1 MSRDGVRDPGRPLLR
16 LVVALVVLAAGYV
29 ALAWFVGRHV
39 PANTTVAG
47 VPVGGMTPQRAQATL
62 ERAVA
67 GRADDPVRLVAGDR
81 TVELAPA
88 QAGLSLDVPGTVE
101 DLTGFSL
108 VPTDLWRGLTGGD
121 EHQLETRV
129 DRPRLEAALDA
140 LGAQLATKAVEGGIT
155 FPGGKVKVVEPVA
168 GRTLAVD
175 RTADEVAERWPAS
188 GPVAAVLDT
197 TPTAVSAEEV
207 ARAAREFAT
216 PAMSGPVSVTVGSR
230 TFAVTPAAFAPAVAM
245 KPDAEGRLTPAF
257 DSAKLVKAVRA
268 AAARAG
274 LEAKARNAS
283 FTFKGDTV
291 VVVPSA
297 DGATIDAASVMS
309 AFVPALTSADRKA
322 TLKVTVVKPE
332 LTTAEAQKSKPK
344 EQIST
349 FTTYFP
355 FNPPRTE
362 NISIAARTLNGTYV
376 APGKQFSLNGVLGQR
391 TPEKGYNK
399 ANVIM
404 NGRLTNDYGGGIS
417 QLSTTVFNAAF
428 FSGVRIEE
436 YLPHAFY
443 ISRYPEGREATISWP
458 DVDQKWTNDL
468 GAGILVRAYVSGN
481 SVTVSFYG
489 TKVWDIEAT
498 KSPRRNVVQPK
509 TITDN
514 RAGCVPQSPSPGFD
528 VTVTRIFK
536 KAGKV
541 VRTSQFNTH
550 YIPEDKVTCTN
561 P

>member
-1 MSRDGVRDPGRPLLR
+1 VRDTGRPLLR
-16 LVVALVVLAAGYV
+16 FVVALVVLAAGYA
-29 ALAWFVGRHV
+29 ALAWYVGQHV

-47 VPVGGMTPQRAQATL
+47 VPVGGMTPQRAQQTL

-67 GRADDPVRLVAGDR
+67 PRNDDPVRLVAGDR
-81 TVELAPA
+81 TVELTPA
-88 QAGLSLDVPGTVE
+88 EAGLSLDVPGTVE

-108 VPTDLWRGLTGGD
+108 APGDLWRGLTGGE
-121 EHQLETRV
+121 EHTLETRV
-129 DRPRLEAALDA
+129 DRSRLEAALGA
-140 LGAQLATKAVEGGIT
+140 LGTDLDTRIVEGGIT

-168 GRTLAVD
+168 GRTLAVG
-175 RTADEVAERWPAS
+175 RTADVVADRWPAS
-188 GPVAAVLDT
+188 APVVAVFDT
-197 TPTAVSAEEV
+197 TPTTVSAEEV
-207 ARAAREFAT
+207 DRAAREFAR
-216 PAMSGPVSVTVGSR
+216 PAMSGPVSVTVGSKA
-230 TFAVTPAAFAPAVAM
+230 FAVPPVAYAPAVTM
-245 KPDAEGRLTPAF
+245 KPDADGRLAPAF
-257 DSAKLVKAVRA
+257 DSAKLVAVVRA

-274 LEAKARNAS
+274 LEAKARDAS
-283 FTFKGDTV
+283 FTFRGDTV

-297 DGATIDAASVMS
+297 DGATIREASVMS

-322 TLKVTVVKPE
+322 VVSSTVVKPE
-332 LTTAEAQKSKPK
+332 LTTAEAEKSKPRQ
-344 EQIST
+344 QIST

-355 FNPPRTE
+355 DNPPRTE
-362 NISIAARTLNGTYV
+362 NIAIAARTLNGTYV
-376 APGKQFSLNGVLGQR
+376 APGKQFSLNAVLGQR

-404 NGRLTNDYGGGIS
+404 NGRLVNDYGGGIS

-468 GAGILVRAYVSGN
+468 GAGILIRSYVSGN
-481 SVTVSFYG
+481 SVTVSFHG
-489 TKVWDIEAT
+489 TKVWDIEAA
-498 KSPRRNVVQPK
+498 KGPRRNIVQPK
-509 TITDN
+509 NITDN
-514 RAGCVPQSPSPGFD
+514 RPGCVPQSPVPGFD
-528 VTVTRIFK
+528 VTVSRIFK

-541 VRTSQFNTH
+541 VRTSQFTTH
-550 YIPEDKVTCTN
+550 YIPEDRVTCTN